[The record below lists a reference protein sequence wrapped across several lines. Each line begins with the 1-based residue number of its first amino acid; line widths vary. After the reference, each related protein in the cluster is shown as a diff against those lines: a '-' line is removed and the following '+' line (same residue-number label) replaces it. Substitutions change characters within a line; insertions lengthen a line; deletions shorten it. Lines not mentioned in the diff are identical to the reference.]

1 MVEADVTA
9 SGATRCANLRQEGSF
24 RVLFPRVHAGGVEA
38 VMLNTA
44 GGITGGDHFTV
55 KAKADAGALLT
66 MTTQAAERIYRAK
79 GADFGKLETD
89 LTVGPNARFNWMP
102 QETILFDGSALV
114 RRLNVAVTATS
125 TFLMVEP
132 LIFGRQASGETV
144 TSGKLD
150 DRITITRDGVPI
162 YLDGIRMTGDMAA
175 QLKHSAIGDDAAAV
189 ANIVYYGQNAESFLD
204 HVRTLLP
211 ETAGA
216 TLLSDDLLLIRALAA
231 DSYML
236 RKTIVPVL
244 THLNNDTLPKNWR
257 L

>member
-1 MVEADVTA
+1 MTA
-9 SGATRCANLRQEGSF
+9 SGAARCANLRQEGSF
-24 RVLFPRVHAGGVEA
+24 RALFPRVHSGGIEA

-55 KAKADAGALLT
+55 KANADTGALLT
-66 MTTQAAERIYRAK
+66 MTTQAAERIYRTK
-79 GADFGKLETD
+79 GAEFGKLETD

-102 QETILFDGSALV
+102 QETILFDGSALA
-114 RRLNVAVTATS
+114 RRLNVSVTATS
-125 TFLMVEP
+125 KFLMVEP

-144 TSGKLD
+144 TSGKID
-150 DRITITRDGVPI
+150 DRVTITRDGVPI

-175 QLKHSAIGDDAAAV
+175 QLKQSAIGHDAAAV

-204 HVRTLLP
+204 HVRALLP
-211 ETAGA
+211 NTAGA
-216 TLLSDDLLLIRALAA
+216 TLLSEDLLLIRALAA